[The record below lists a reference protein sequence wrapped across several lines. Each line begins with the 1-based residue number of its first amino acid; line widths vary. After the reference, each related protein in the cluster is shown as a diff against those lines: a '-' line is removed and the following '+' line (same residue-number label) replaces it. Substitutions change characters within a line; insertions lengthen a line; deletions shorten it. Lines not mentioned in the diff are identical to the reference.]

1 MRPATVI
8 FAAAASL
15 TVHAS
20 PAAAQ
25 YECKSSIEQYNSAL
39 NEISSYM
46 RRYSNCIANSRGA
59 DDCSFEFR
67 RLRNAQMEF
76 ESAVSGLK
84 SYCEN

>member
-1 MRPATVI
+1 MRPAKI
-8 FAAAASL
+8 ILAAAAPL
-15 TVHAS
+15 GMLAS
-20 PAAAQ
+20 PAVAQ
-25 YECKSSIEQYNSAL
+25 YDCKSSIEQYNSAL

-46 RRYSNCIANSRGA
+46 RRYSNCIANSRGT